1 MWSLVKHSVVWL
13 QHIIPPDDDHRPQ
26 VPLDVAVVG
35 GAEHRDH
42 LVIVTSEVMTLS
54 VMGH

>member
-13 QHIIPPDDDHRPQ
+13 QHIVPPHDDHRPQ